1 MRAISDPKK
10 ATRSNAWGRDVTV
23 TEQYFQV
30 EPEDVGKFR
39 HHYLGY
45 NHRSHRFTS
54 EEVGCSIVVYTDGTG
69 WTSWVFALNWESE
82 ECKKLH

>member
-1 MRAISDPKK
+1 MKK
-10 ATRSNAWGRDVTV
+10 YGEPITENVANAWGHDRTV
-23 TEQYFQV
+23 TRQGYIV
-30 EPEDVGKFR
+30 EPEDVGTFM

-45 NHRSHRFTS
+45 NHRSHCFTS
-54 EEVGCSIVVYTDGTG
+54 EEIGCSIVVYTDGTG